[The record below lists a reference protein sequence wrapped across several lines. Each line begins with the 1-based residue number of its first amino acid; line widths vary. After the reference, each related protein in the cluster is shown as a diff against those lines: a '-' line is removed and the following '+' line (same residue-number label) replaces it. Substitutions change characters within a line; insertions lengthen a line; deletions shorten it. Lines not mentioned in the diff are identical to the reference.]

1 VYGLELKEVGQEDEF
16 TVKIGRLQNADF
28 RFQIAECRLQ
38 NDGGVADSERKG

>member
-28 RFQIAECRLQ
+28 RLQ